1 MVCGRPDGRLS
12 ALTSLEA
19 TVCLSVNQA
28 SSIQSLGSTCESVT
42 IGHNPYKLP
51 LSFRGLF
58 LNSHRPNFLCETML
72 KVPDRPITSGSVFS
86 KNVLMQ
92 GVERHH
98 RTPSMR
104 LSLRKGRGNVKS
116 SRFSSAGW
124 ENTNAVEEES
134 TKRPPVGRR
143 RMELNED
150 AINAAASSSTSRLS
164 SGRSISVRGSIQQ
177 LSKSSRHFSIKNA
190 FMDKASR
197 DGMANL
203 SQHDFSSHSLLGQ
216 YTDMKKGS
224 AHGKQDDDMGLTR
237 MGGKARVDQGSH
249 TVQGVLSDLM
259 KEKAGT
265 AKLKRLFNEIDT
277 DGSGTIDEDEFVLA
291 MKKSDPTMSEQDARK
306 IFHEADTDDSGN
318 FSFDEF
324 LALAKTPEAD
334 LMNTLQQKDRNRAGL
349 STIMPSEESY
359 FGEEFRRNAPSS
371 VEVFNLAKSQ
381 HFAME
386 LYESRIASL
395 QRFVAMTVIFH
406 QLGKRVQ
413 DFFPK
418 MSFGLLGYRMDRT
431 HSIMRIATTA
441 SPISGADVRERMEV
455 LRITRTI
462 MNAVATISRAFAN
475 HLDNKMYEALNE
487 TRGDTGG
494 SSSRRFG
501 SSRRLQNSNKSHS
514 PRSPRPQAKDS
525 L

>member
-1 MVCGRPDGRLS
+1 
-12 ALTSLEA
+12 
-19 TVCLSVNQA
+19 
-28 SSIQSLGSTCESVT
+28 
-42 IGHNPYKLP
+42 
-51 LSFRGLF
+51 
-58 LNSHRPNFLCETML
+58 ML

-86 KNVLMQ
+86 KNLLMQ

-104 LSLRKGRGNVKS
+104 KTSRKTSTTSPDMGWDNTSAVK
-116 SRFSSAGW
+116 
-124 ENTNAVEEES
+124 EEAL
-134 TKRPPVGRR
+134 KRPHVARR

-150 AINAAASSSTSRLS
+150 AVSAAASSSANRLRSRGSLS
-164 SGRSISVRGSIQQ
+164 IRGSIKQ

-197 DGMANL
+197 DDMANLSL

-249 TVQGVLSDLM
+249 TVQGVLADLM

-265 AKLKRLFNEIDT
+265 AKLRRLFDEIDT

-306 IFHEADTDDSGN
+306 IFHEADTDRNGQ
-318 FSFDEF
+318 FTFDEF
-324 LALAKTPEAD
+324 LTLAKTPEAD
-334 LMNTLQQKDRNRAGL
+334 LMSTLQQKDRNRAGL

-359 FGEEFRRNAPSS
+359 FGEEFRKNAPSS
-371 VEVFNLAKSQ
+371 VETFNLAKSQ
-381 HFAME
+381 HFVME

-395 QRFVAMTVIFH
+395 QRFVAMTVMFH

-441 SPISGADVRERMEV
+441 SPVSGADVRERMEV

-462 MNAVATISRAFAN
+462 MSAVATISRAFAN
-475 HLDNKMYEALNE
+475 HLDDKMYAALNQ
-487 TRGDTGG
+487 TRDDAGG
-494 SSSRRFG
+494 SSSRRLG
-501 SSRRLQNSNKSHS
+501 SSRRLQNSN
-514 PRSPRPQAKDS
+514 RSLSTRSTRPQDKDS